1 MCSEFIGRLQTRT
14 KYLYCNNKKKIKKLK
29 VKMIHVVGV
38 RTEITQNIGG
48 SLAAV
53 FLRASFTWMIRFL
66 GV

>member
-1 MCSEFIGRLQTRT
+1 
-14 KYLYCNNKKKIKKLK
+14 
-29 VKMIHVVGV
+29 MIHVVGV